1 MIYSVEMWAATLA
14 AGQTAG
20 PGPESG
26 HVWVVRDVVLIATSS
41 GDPDY
46 GRLSV
51 AGEGLPIIWGS
62 QTLPQNETAH
72 WVGRQVLTP
81 GQSLQ
86 WNAASRTWR
95 IRVSGYDLINY

>member
-14 AGQTAG
+14 AGQTSG
-20 PGPESG
+20 PGPQPG
-26 HVWVVRDVVLIATSS
+26 HVWVVRDVVLIATTT

-51 AGEGLPIIWGS
+51 AGDGLPIIWGS
-62 QTLPQNETAH
+62 ATLPSLETAH
-72 WVGRQVLTP
+72 WSGRQVLTP

-95 IRVSGYDLINY
+95 IRVSGYDLIMY